1 MDFAAFLFFAV
12 LIERLIEYFVKPRID
27 GKYIIYVALGL
38 GLVVSFGYQLDLIAA
53 MGIAKAGFIGYALS
67 GLVLAGGS
75 NFLND
80 VIGAVRSQK
89 TEAAS

>member
-1 MDFAAFLFFAV
+1 MDFAAFVFFAV
-12 LIERLIEYFVKPRID
+12 LIERLIEYFIKPRVD
-27 GKYIIYVALGL
+27 GKFIIYVAIVLAEL
-38 GLVVSFGYQLDLIAA
+38 VSFGYKLDLISSLGIGTANWI
-53 MGIAKAGFIGYALS
+53 GIALT

-80 VIGAVRSQK
+80 IIGAVRSQK